1 MCRSLPQ
8 MLVATILRMTP
19 CGAAEPSGISSLGK
33 SSSST
38 RTSLMPWN
46 ATARFLV
53 VMKLFPSVS
62 SEAWVRREPER
73 PRGDTPVLRCSAT
86 PGAGRSQRK
95 DRPPPHRLA

>member
-53 VMKLFPSVS
+53 VMGTVAFLSP
-62 SEAWVRREPER
+62 AR
-73 PRGDTPVLRCSAT
+73 PG
-86 PGAGRSQRK
+86 
-95 DRPPPHRLA
+95 